1 LKRSTKTKFLGG
13 LGLIIGA
20 VLLSSCTANFC
31 SNEDKANIAYPWEQ
45 GVTVY
50 CDKADIPSDYVDV
63 AKQVYAENDN
73 LYYYVPVD
81 TSGSFASANSTFLNT
96 IIKSAKSSYYKIP
109 SQGYFQAID
118 QKVLDLCLAE
128 AIDNKDYQY
137 DFDNNKT
144 DVLITKANLRAIDIN
159 PFTTPNVAEAGTTST
174 GTVIKEHSGILRT
187 YGYLK
192 FLGYKDNNGKNELT
206 LWANW
211 DKWTDECRVSTDAG
225 LGEGNCPG
233 SDFTTL
239 YKNQVNSKLSNSRSC
254 IATVEGNYGHYGNSS
269 DWAVAIE
276 SKDWNYAWS
285 KGFLEGLIVYPV
297 ALMVDNFANGI
308 GGTEFGFGQIWAII
322 LVTLIVRSILMLLT
336 FKSTMD
342 QQKMQMIQPQ
352 LAKLQAKYP
361 NSNSNRSEQARLS
374 QEQMALY
381 KRNKINPS
389 SSIITLIIQFPVFI
403 AVWSAL
409 EGSSVLSTGAFLNL
423 RLSDNIQ
430 TALFNTTGLWY
441 QNVNGWWTAL
451 VLFIIMAVSQFLSM
465 MLPQWITKARNK
477 NMPKLTKNPAQ
488 DKASSQMKW
497 VSYGMLIFTIIM
509 GFFLPAAMGVYWSIG
524 AIISMI
530 QTLITQAIMIH
541 SQKKKERGI

>member
-1 LKRSTKTKFLGG
+1 MKRSTKTKLLGG
-13 LGLIIGA
+13 LGLIVGA
-20 VLLSSCTANFC
+20 LVLSSCTANFC
-31 SNEDKANIAYPWEQ
+31 SNSDKANIAYPWEQ

-50 CDKADIPSDYVDV
+50 CDKADIPSDYSSV
-63 AKQVYAENDN
+63 AYQVYAENDN
-73 LYYYVPVD
+73 LWAYVPVD
-81 TSGSFASANSTFLNT
+81 KTGSFASANTTFLNT
-96 IIKSAKSSYYKIP
+96 IITSAKSSYYQIP
-109 SQGYFQAID
+109 SQGYFKAID
-118 QKVLDLCLAE
+118 QKVLDACLDA
-128 AIDNKDYQY
+128 ATNKAAPDKRA
-137 DFDNNKT
+137 DGSA
-144 DVLITKANLRAIDIN
+144 ITKATLTALDVN
-159 PFTTPNVAEAGTTST
+159 PFTKPNVAEAGTAAD
-174 GTVIKEHSGILRT
+174 GTIIKENSGILRT

-192 FLGYKDNNGKNELT
+192 YLGYNTKGDTE

-211 DKWTDECRVSTDAG
+211 DKWTNELKVDPSVGVS
-225 LGEGNCPG
+225 NCPS

-239 YKNQVNSKLSNSRSC
+239 YKNQLNTKLSSSRSC
-254 IATVEGNYGHYGNSS
+254 VATADGNYGHYGNKSN
-269 DWAVAIE
+269 WEVAIE
-276 SKDWNYAWS
+276 SKDWNYAWN

-297 ALMVDNFANGI
+297 ALMVDNFANTF
-308 GGTEFGFGQIWAII
+308 GGTEFGYGQIWSII
-322 LVTLIVRSILMLLT
+322 LVTLIVRVILMALT
-336 FKSTMD
+336 FKSTLD
-342 QQKMQMIQPQ
+342 QQKMQALQPQ
-352 LAKLQAKYP
+352 LSKLQAKYP

-409 EGSSVLSTGAFLNL
+409 EGSSVLSTGSFLNL

-430 TALFNTTGLWY
+430 TALFNTSNPLWY
-441 QNVNGWWTAL
+441 TNVSGWWTAL
-451 VLFIIMAVSQFLSM
+451 VLFIIMSVSQFLSM

-477 NMPKLTKNPAQ
+477 KMPKLTKNPAQ

-530 QTLITQAIMIH
+530 QTVITQLIMIK